1 MSFLALDHIQISI
14 PAGQLAAAL
23 QFYVSTLGMVR
34 IAKPPTLS
42 QTGAWLLA
50 GPVSVH
56 LGETSKSN
64 GDEEEN
70 LSLPPKQGEAH
81 PAFRVDNFA
90 QLFQI
95 ATQKGLK
102 TRVDSGPSGYCRGS
116 IWDPFGN
123 RIELMQAL

>member
-1 MSFLALDHIQISI
+1 MIQSFDHIQLTIK
-14 PAGQLAAAL
+14 AGQVDAAL
-23 QFYVSTLGMVR
+23 AFYVDFLGFTRVP
-34 IAKPPTLS
+34 KPATMR
-42 QTGAWLLA
+42 QTGAWLTSGTVNL
-50 GPVSVH
+50 H
-56 LGETSKSN
+56 LGETSESN